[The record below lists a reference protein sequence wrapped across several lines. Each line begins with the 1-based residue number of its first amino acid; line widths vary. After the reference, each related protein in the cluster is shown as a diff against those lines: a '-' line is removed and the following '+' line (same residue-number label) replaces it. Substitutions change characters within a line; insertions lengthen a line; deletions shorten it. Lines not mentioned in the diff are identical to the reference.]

1 MFKIL
6 SKNNTSKGNFS
17 VANNSKSLAKSNIK
31 LSREWQNIEILAEIA
46 KGDYSNA
53 KNYSGFGG
61 LYKELQ
67 SEETQKALAEI
78 LSVEEWESL
87 RKSASTAYYTP
98 EQIIRY
104 CWQIVEQLGFS
115 SGDILEPTCGVGSFF
130 EYMPEAVRKN
140 SNITGIELEKVS
152 AHIASALYDDINII
166 NDGYQNHK
174 AEYDLIIGNPPYATF
189 GVNDRHYS
197 DLNELKI
204 HHAFLAR
211 SMRLLHDGGLCVMVV
226 PCYCLDSSS
235 SHARD
240 IIAKEAEL
248 VCSYRLPD
256 SLFSDAKVTVDI
268 VVFQRKQKPVN
279 QYLGLTQIEL
289 NCGYKDVISDY
300 YVAHQDHILG
310 ELEKYEMY
318 LSKEKR
324 TRQGLKVVGTIE
336 EVDKRL
342 PELIAQLKPV
352 YQQNIVA
359 KAVSG
364 GVVKFK
370 SASNTTAAAN
380 ANNSVDD
387 LVIDIQQRI
396 VVLSVELKE
405 IAEALEKLN
414 NQKVA

>member
-6 SKNNTSKGNFS
+6 NKNTNSKGNFA
-17 VANNSKSLAKSNIK
+17 VANSSKSLAKNNIK

-53 KNYSGFGG
+53 KSYSGFGG

-67 SEETQKALAEI
+67 KEETQKALAEI

-98 EQIIRY
+98 EPIIRY
-104 CWQIVEQLGFS
+104 CWQIVEQLGFT

-130 EYMPEAVRKN
+130 EYMPESIRKS

-152 AHIASALYDDINII
+152 AHIASALYDDIDII
-166 NDGYQNHK
+166 NDSYQSHK

-189 GVNDRHYS
+189 GVNDRHFS

-211 SMRLLHDGGLCVMVV
+211 SMRLLRDNGLCVMVV
-226 PCYCLDSSS
+226 PCYCLDSSTN
-235 SHARD
+235 HARD
-240 IIAKEAEL
+240 IIGKEAEL

-268 VVFQRKQKPVN
+268 VVFQKKAKPNN
-279 QYLGLTQIEL
+279 QHLGLTQIEL
-289 NCGYKDVISDY
+289 SCGYKDVISDY
-300 YVAHQDHILG
+300 YIEHQDHILG

-318 LSKEKR
+318 LNKEKR
-324 TRQGLKVVGTIE
+324 TRQGLKVVGSIE
-336 EVDKRL
+336 EVEKRL
-342 PELIAQLKPV
+342 PELIAKLEPV
-352 YQQNIVA
+352 YQSKSAVNGVSEVECDSAECA
-359 KAVSG
+359 KAE
-364 GVVKFK
+364 FK
-370 SASNTTAAAN
+370 A
-380 ANNSVDD
+380 
-387 LVIDIQQRI
+387 
-396 VVLSVELKE
+396 K
-405 IAEALEKLN
+405 AEAVLDLIMAINGRMDDFSDHLATLGDELEKISE
-414 NQKVA
+414 KAA

>member
-6 SKNNTSKGNFS
+6 SKNNTRKGNFS

-46 KGDYSNA
+46 KGDYGNA

-98 EQIIRY
+98 ELIIRY
-104 CWQIVEQLGFS
+104 CWQIVEQLGFT
-115 SGDILEPTCGVGSFF
+115 SGDILEPSCGVGSFF
-130 EYMPEAVRKN
+130 EYMPESIRKS

-152 AHIASALYDDINII
+152 AHIASALYDDIEII

-211 SMRLLHDGGLCVMVV
+211 SMRLLRDNGLCVMVV
-226 PCYCLDSSS
+226 PCYCLDSQS

-240 IIAKEAEL
+240 IIAKQAEL

-256 SLFSDAKVTVDI
+256 LLFSDAKVTVDI
-268 VVFQRKQKPVN
+268 VVFQKKAKPNN
-279 QYLGLTQIEL
+279 QYLGLTEIEL
-289 NCGYKDVISDY
+289 SCGYKDVISDY
-300 YVAHQDHILG
+300 YIEHQDHILG

-324 TRQGLKVVGTIE
+324 TRQGLKVVGSIK

-342 PELIAQLKPV
+342 PGLIAQLEPV
-352 YQQNIVA
+352 YQQNSAA
-359 KAVSG
+359 KVVSV

-370 SASNTTAAAN
+370 SASDTMAAVK
-380 ANNSVDD
+380 ANNSVDG
-387 LVIDIQQRI
+387 LIIEIQQRI
-396 VVLSVELKE
+396 VALSVELEE
-405 IAEALEKLN
+405 IAEELEKIN

>member
-1 MFKIL
+1 
-6 SKNNTSKGNFS
+6 
-17 VANNSKSLAKSNIK
+17 
-31 LSREWQNIEILAEIA
+31 
-46 KGDYSNA
+46 
-53 KNYSGFGG
+53 
-61 LYKELQ
+61 
-67 SEETQKALAEI
+67 
-78 LSVEEWESL
+78 
-87 RKSASTAYYTP
+87 
-98 EQIIRY
+98 
-104 CWQIVEQLGFS
+104 
-115 SGDILEPTCGVGSFF
+115 
-130 EYMPEAVRKN
+130 
-140 SNITGIELEKVS
+140 
-152 AHIASALYDDINII
+152 
-166 NDGYQNHK
+166 
-174 AEYDLIIGNPPYATF
+174 
-189 GVNDRHYS
+189 
-197 DLNELKI
+197 
-204 HHAFLAR
+204 
-211 SMRLLHDGGLCVMVV
+211 MRLLHDGGLCVMVV

-279 QYLGLTQIEL
+279 QYLSLTQIEL

-324 TRQGLKVVGTIE
+324 TRQGLKVVGTIQ

>member
-6 SKNNTSKGNFS
+6 SKNNTIKGNFS

-98 EQIIRY
+98 ELIIRY
-104 CWQIVEQLGFS
+104 CWQIVEQLGFT
-115 SGDILEPTCGVGSFF
+115 SGDILEPSCGVGSFF
-130 EYMPEAVRKN
+130 EYMPESIRKS

-152 AHIASALYDDINII
+152 AHIASALYDDIEII

-211 SMRLLHDGGLCVMVV
+211 SMRLLRDNGLCVMVV
-226 PCYCLDSSS
+226 PCYCLDSQS

-240 IIAKEAEL
+240 IIAKQAEL

-256 SLFSDAKVTVDI
+256 LLFSDAKVTVDI
-268 VVFQRKQKPVN
+268 VVFQKKAKPNN
-279 QYLGLTQIEL
+279 QYLGLTEIEL
-289 NCGYKDVISDY
+289 SCGYKDVISDY
-300 YVAHQDHILG
+300 YIEHQDHILG

-324 TRQGLKVVGTIE
+324 TRQGLKVVGSIK

-342 PELIAQLKPV
+342 PGLIAQLEPV
-352 YQQNIVA
+352 YQQNSAA
-359 KAVSG
+359 KVVSV

-370 SASNTTAAAN
+370 SASDTMAAVK
-380 ANNSVDD
+380 ANNSVDG
-387 LVIDIQQRI
+387 LIIEIQQRI
-396 VVLSVELKE
+396 VALSVELEE
-405 IAEALEKLN
+405 IAEELEKIN

>member
-1 MFKIL
+1 
-6 SKNNTSKGNFS
+6 
-17 VANNSKSLAKSNIK
+17 
-31 LSREWQNIEILAEIA
+31 
-46 KGDYSNA
+46 SNA
-53 KNYSGFGG
+53 KNYSGYGG

-67 SEETQKALAEI
+67 KQDVQKALAEI

-98 EQIIRY
+98 EPIIRY

-115 SGDILEPTCGVGSFF
+115 SGEILEPTCGVGAFF
-130 EYMPEAVRKN
+130 EYMPEAIRNN

-152 AHIASALYDDINII
+152 AHIASALYDDIEII

-189 GVNDRHYS
+189 SVNDRHFN
-197 DLNELKI
+197 DLSELKI

-211 SMRLLHDGGLCVMVV
+211 SMRLLRDGGLCVMVV

-268 VVFQRKQKPVN
+268 VVFQKKVKPKN

-289 NCGYKDVISDY
+289 SCGYKDVISDY
-300 YVAHQDHILG
+300 YIEHQDHILG

-318 LSKEKR
+318 LTKEKR
-324 TRQGLKVVGTIE
+324 TRQGLKVTGSME
-336 EVDKRL
+336 EVEKRL
-342 PELIAQLKPV
+342 PELIAQLEPV
-352 YQQNIVA
+352 YQSNSAV
-359 KAVSG
+359 KGVSG

-370 SASNTTAAAN
+370 SASNTMASAKV
-380 ANNSVDD
+380 NNSVKG
-387 LVIDIQQRI
+387 LIFDIQQRI
-396 VVLSVELKE
+396 VALSVELEE
-405 IAEALEKLN
+405 IAEELEKIN